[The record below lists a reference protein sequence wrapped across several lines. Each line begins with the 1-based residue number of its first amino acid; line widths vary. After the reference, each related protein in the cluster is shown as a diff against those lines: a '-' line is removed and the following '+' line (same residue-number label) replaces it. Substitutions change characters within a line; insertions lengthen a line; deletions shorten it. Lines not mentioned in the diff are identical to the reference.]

1 MEGFYMYA
9 NEMSFED
16 FTRFRHKYFEQIEK
30 IERKIQY
37 FIFRSGNFV
46 KEDPFLE
53 DVLLESILVDV
64 RAILMENERYKKNY
78 TMQNSFKINSL
89 GDESDVFSKFASEID
104 EYVKNTV
111 LPDGQT
117 SFYEAVKFYTDKYIA
132 HRDST
137 TPDDDRKCAKIKSY
151 FLDDQNFSLA
161 YTVQAIIETAEKFE
175 EEIMLRGLE
184 SLTKGSDGAELEKT
198 KEDRNS
204 VQDELETKLI
214 EEILKKSPKNIAYLI
229 GLDVR
234 GLQVSDFKPAE
245 LKQMILDYI
254 RKLNSTKRLKFI
266 IKVKK
271 LPNKL

>member
-1 MEGFYMYA
+1 MSA
-9 NEMSFED
+9 NEISFED

-37 FIFRSGNFV
+37 FIFRNQNFI
-46 KEDPFLE
+46 KKDPFLE
-53 DVLLESILVDV
+53 DVFLESILVDV
-64 RAILMENERYKKNY
+64 RAILMENEQYKKNY

-89 GDESDVFSKFASEID
+89 GEGSNDISKFVSEID
-104 EYVKNTV
+104 EYMKKTV

-132 HRDST
+132 HHDSM
-137 TPDDDRKCAKIKSY
+137 TPDDDRKCDKIKSY

-175 EEIMLRGLE
+175 EEIILRGLK
-184 SLTKGSDGAELEKT
+184 SLTNGLDVVELEKT
-198 KEDRNS
+198 KEDCNS
-204 VQDELETKLI
+204 VQYEIETKLT
-214 EEILKKSPKNIAYLI
+214 EKILKKSPENIAYLI

-234 GLQVSDFKPAE
+234 GLQVSDFKPTE

-254 RKLNSTKRLKFI
+254 RKLNGTKRLKLI
-266 IKVKK
+266 IKVKS

>member
-1 MEGFYMYA
+1 MEGFNMSI
-9 NEMSFED
+9 NEISFED

-30 IERKIQY
+30 IERKMQY
-37 FIFRSGNFV
+37 FIFRSRNFI
-46 KEDPFLE
+46 KEDSFLE
-53 DVLLESILVDV
+53 DMFLESILVDV

-89 GDESDVFSKFASEID
+89 GDGSDIFLEFADAID
-104 EYVKNTV
+104 EYVKKTV

-117 SFYEAVKFYTDKYIA
+117 SFYEAVKFYTDKYIV
-132 HRDST
+132 HRDNT

-151 FLDDQNFSLA
+151 FLDDQIFSLA
-161 YTVQAIIETAEKFE
+161 YTVQAIIENAEKFE
-175 EEIMLRGLE
+175 DEIILRGFE
-184 SLTKGSDGAELEKT
+184 SLTKGLDGVELEKT

-229 GLDVR
+229 GLDVQ
-234 GLQVSDFKPAE
+234 GLQVSDFKPSE

-254 RKLNSTKRLKFI
+254 RKLNSKKRLKFI